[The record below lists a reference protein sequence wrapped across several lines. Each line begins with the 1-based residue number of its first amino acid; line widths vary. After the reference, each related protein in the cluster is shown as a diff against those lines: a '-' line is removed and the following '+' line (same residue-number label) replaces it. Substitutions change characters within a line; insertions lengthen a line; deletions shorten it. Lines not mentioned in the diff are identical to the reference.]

1 MPSRIEQP
9 TIVPAAGNLPKRI
22 EEFVGRLNT
31 GTRAVS
37 IARMVSPAGWE
48 EPAQAPDFDEYT
60 LVLRGTLRVTSG
72 ATSLDV
78 RAGQAVVAHAGEPV
92 RYSTPEPGGAEYV
105 AVCLPAFSPEA
116 VRREPG
122 ASPPSA
128 PASPPRPGASSLAS
142 PRLAFRPIG
151 RVRSPVKEPVDASWG
166 RVQSTVELEPAF
178 HGAARGLETFSH
190 ALVVTHLH
198 LDDAEAG
205 ALVRRPR
212 GRADLPQVGVL
223 AQRSRHRPN
232 PIGITAVEIV
242 AVTDATIAVRGL
254 DAVDGTPVLDVKP
267 YFPAFD
273 RVDAA
278 KAPPWVDELMR
289 DYF

>member
-1 MPSRIEQP
+1 
-9 TIVPAAGNLPKRI
+9 
-22 EEFVGRLNT
+22 
-31 GTRAVS
+31 
-37 IARMVSPAGWE
+37 MVSPAGWE

-72 ATSLDV
+72 GTSLDV
-78 RAGQAVVAHAGEPV
+78 CAGQAVVAQAGEPV

-105 AVCLPAFSPEA
+105 AVCVPAFSPEA
-116 VRREPG
+116 VHRAPE
-122 ASPPSA
+122 ASPPSTPAA
-128 PASPPRPGASSLAS
+128 PPQPGVSTLAS
-142 PRLAFRPIG
+142 PRIALRPIG
-151 RVRSPVKEPVDASWG
+151 RVRSEVSEPVDAGWG
-166 RVQSTVELEPAF
+166 RVHATVELEPAF

-190 ALVVTHLH
+190 ALVVTYLH

-205 ALVRRPR
+205 TLARRPR
-212 GRADLPQVGVL
+212 GRADLPEVGVL

-232 PIGITAVEIV
+232 PLGVTAVEIL
-242 AVTDATIAVRGL
+242 AVTESSISVRGL

-267 YFPAFD
+267 YVPAFD

-278 KAPPWVDELMR
+278 QAPPWVDELMH